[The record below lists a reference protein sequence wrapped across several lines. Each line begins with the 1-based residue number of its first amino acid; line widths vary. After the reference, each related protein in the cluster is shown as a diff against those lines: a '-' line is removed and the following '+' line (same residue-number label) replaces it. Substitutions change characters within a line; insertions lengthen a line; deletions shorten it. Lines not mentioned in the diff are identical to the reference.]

1 MNEQLIAAARSLE
14 AKAEASKAKAIAD
27 TDAALAANDHT
38 LLLLAT
44 IEGKRYSIYTEI
56 AASLREA
63 ASVKEG

>member
-27 TDAALAANDHT
+27 TDAAIAADDSASLRLAH
-38 LLLLAT
+38 
-44 IEGKRYSIYTEI
+44 IEGMRYSIYREV

-63 ASVKEG
+63 AK

>member
-1 MNEQLIAAARSLE
+1 MNEQLIAAALSLE

-27 TDAALAANDHT
+27 TDAAIAANDNT
-38 LLLLAT
+38 SLILAT

-63 ASVKEG
+63 ANFK